1 MKFELDSIRRYTQPE
16 PLSPGE
22 ARRAVRE
29 ASTMLID
36 GGLENR
42 SLSQYASNIAQLM
55 ATVTRVLC
63 ARNEEPDIGDA
74 IIGINYLI
82 TEARNR
88 LDTALMT
95 NDPKTI
101 SEASVMCEVVC
112 RGACACFGIQYDE
125 AFLAFLGGHPPLAA

>member
-1 MKFELDSIRRYTQPE
+1 MRQIALPIAAEWL
-16 PLSPGE
+16 
-22 ARRAVRE
+22 
-29 ASTMLID
+29 
-36 GGLENR
+36 
-42 SLSQYASNIAQLM
+42 YASRGL
-55 ATVTRVLC
+55 L
-63 ARNEEPDIGDA
+63 DA
-74 IIGINYLI
+74 DPQENKLKAEA